1 MYKLDPNFSRDP
13 ISLVAFY
20 DPREMFFGV
29 GFADFET
36 QWSYDHDSVLAAFT
50 HFVEGTNHV
59 AKPEFSVKEILA
71 VNPKVTVGC
80 GQEALDMLEEEA
92 RNSGDSI
99 EQAIA
104 RRLGVERVATHLVTP
119 R

>member
-13 ISLVAFY
+13 LSLVAFY

-29 GFADFET
+29 GIADFET
-36 QWSYDHDSVLAAFT
+36 QWSFDHDSVLAAFT

-71 VNPKVTVGC
+71 ANPQVIVGC
-80 GQEALDMLEEEA
+80 GQAALDMLEEEA
-92 RNSGDSI
+92 RTAGESI
-99 EQAIA
+99 EKAIA
-104 RRLGVERVATHLVTP
+104 RHLGVERVSTHLVTP